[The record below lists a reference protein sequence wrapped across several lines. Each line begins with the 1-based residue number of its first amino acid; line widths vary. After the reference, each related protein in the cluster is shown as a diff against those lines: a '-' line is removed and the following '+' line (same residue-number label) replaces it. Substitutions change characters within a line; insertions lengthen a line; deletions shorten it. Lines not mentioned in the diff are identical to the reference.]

1 MRLLVCAFFLLAG
14 CQPEADPASRGSLLT
29 QTGRLQD
36 PSIDEASGL
45 ARSQEHA
52 DLLWVINDDG
62 APVLHAI
69 DNTGAARGKVKLSK
83 ASNRDWED
91 LASFRLSGRSYLLIA
106 DIGDNDRKRKDVRLY
121 IVEEPEL
128 DQKKARIA
136 WQFDFRYPDGPRDAE
151 AVAVD
156 ADKQRVLVLTKWDIP
171 ALLYELPLV
180 PKNKKT
186 VVARRLGVV
195 DSLPQP
201 RRLDVENA
209 PITGNWFWQPS
220 GMDINADGSA
230 AVVLTYAGMY
240 YYRRS
245 ANESWLAALQKPPLG
260 LGLGRIRN
268 AESIAFS
275 SSSDAAFITTERK
288 HAPLL
293 RVDLSGVR
301 KPAPAVTIMTFNVE
315 NLFDNV
321 DDPYKDDKSYLPLDA
336 KQSAEH
342 VAACETIE
350 VERWQDEC
358 LNLDWND
365 DVIEHK
371 LGVLASTIKQ
381 VNDGKGADII
391 ALQEVENFAIL
402 ERLRNEFL
410 ADSDY
415 LPAILIEGTDNR
427 GIDVAFLTRLPLA
440 GPATLHPL
448 PADEFPQRA
457 GDTRGVLE
465 ATFELPDGS
474 LLTGFAVH
482 FPAPFHPTE
491 MRVLAYNHLNQL
503 RASLP
508 PDRHVFAAGDFN
520 TTSTE
525 NAEQDMLDRFV
536 RPYWTVAHEL
546 CDDCPGTAYYARD
559 ATWSFL
565 DMILFAPA
573 SEADSAWAIRDGS
586 VGLAN
591 RTAEQLTEAGTPL
604 RYNSVNRVGVSD
616 HWPLQLTLE
625 PRP

>member
-1 MRLLVCAFFLLAG
+1 
-14 CQPEADPASRGSLLT
+14 
-29 QTGRLQD
+29 
-36 PSIDEASGL
+36 
-45 ARSQEHA
+45 
-52 DLLWVINDDG
+52 
-62 APVLHAI
+62 
-69 DNTGAARGKVKLSK
+69 
-83 ASNRDWED
+83 
-91 LASFRLSGRSYLLIA
+91 
-106 DIGDNDRKRKDVRLY
+106 
-121 IVEEPEL
+121 
-128 DQKKARIA
+128 
-136 WQFDFRYPDGPRDAE
+136 
-151 AVAVD
+151 
-156 ADKQRVLVLTKWDIP
+156 
-171 ALLYELPLV
+171 
-180 PKNKKT
+180 
-186 VVARRLGVV
+186 
-195 DSLPQP
+195 
-201 RRLDVENA
+201 
-209 PITGNWFWQPS
+209 
-220 GMDINADGSA
+220 
-230 AVVLTYAGMY
+230 
-240 YYRRS
+240 
-245 ANESWLAALQKPPLG
+245 
-260 LGLGRIRN
+260 
-268 AESIAFS
+268 
-275 SSSDAAFITTERK
+275 AAFITTERK